1 MFLLYTHSTTTLV
14 ISGSNIEISK
24 QSKYRNYYG
33 YCYFLERKKFRSK
46 LGARNHKECMSDCFF
61 FEGGVMSYTDYHR
74 SWLQFSW
81 NCKKKKTHHNIY
93 QHLIL
98 VKTQLPAFN
107 EWPLLDSHYATF
119 FLHSW
124 SCLVIISLFFKW
136 GNGDLED
143 LRKGLRPHCEW
154 FLMPGFYASTLHW
167 WENQVRWNQKLSS

>member
-1 MFLLYTHSTTTLV
+1 MFSICILKMFFDLFPKYIYRFKKNSFCEIHLPRVLNHCKFLV

-81 NCKKKKTHHNIY
+81 NCKKKNPSQY
-93 QHLIL
+93 
-98 VKTQLPAFN
+98 LPALN
-107 EWPLLDSHYATF
+107 
-119 FLHSW
+119 
-124 SCLVIISLFFKW
+124 
-136 GNGDLED
+136 
-143 LRKGLRPHCEW
+143 
-154 FLMPGFYASTLHW
+154 PGKNTIASI
-167 WENQVRWNQKLSS
+167 